1 MTPRYLLRPA
11 DGPAMSSM
19 SELPATPA
27 EPSANAVND
36 APPVVLCV
44 DDEPAILSSLRRLL
58 RPKGYKVLMAEGG
71 QAGLELLANEPVDLV
86 VSDMRM
92 PEMDGA
98 QFLEQVRLR
107 WPEVIRILLTG
118 YADVSSTI
126 AAINRGEI
134 HRYISKPWDDQNM
147 LLVIEDGLRRGRLE
161 RENQRLQA
169 LTQAQNQELQAL
181 NAGLEARVKARTQEI
196 EQINGMLEQAYAEL
210 QSNFLLSIN
219 VFAGLMELRDGS
231 MAGYSRQVAALA
243 KGTAH
248 HLGLG
253 PLAEQDLHI
262 AGLLHE
268 VGKLGFPDALL
279 RKPMSLMR
287 GEELQVFRRHP
298 LNAEAALMPLAQ
310 LQRAARLVRCQHER
324 LDGKGFP
331 EGLAGEDLPVPAQVL
346 AAAVDYFGLQ
356 TGRVAERRYTA
367 DEALSM
373 VRGGAEVRYAKSVVE
388 ALCAALKTIA
398 EQGPLDRLIQ
408 AQDLA
413 EGMVLSRDLTSPQ
426 GALLLARGYVFDS
439 RVVKQVR
446 EYARREGVKLQLY
459 IRLDA
464 AGAPKTEAAGAL
476 GLGHQPPA

>member
-1 MTPRYLLRPA
+1 MA
-11 DGPAMSSM
+11 SI
-19 SELPATPA
+19 SELPAARPEPPA
-27 EPSANAVND
+27 GTAEATLA
-36 APPVVLCV
+36 VVLCV

-58 RPKGYKVLMAEGG
+58 RPKGYKVLLAEGG
-71 QAGLELLANEPVDLV
+71 QAGLDALAREPVDLV

-134 HRYISKPWDDQNM
+134 HRYIAKPWDDQNM
-147 LLVIEDGLRRGRLE
+147 LMVVEDGLRRRRLE
-161 RENQRLQA
+161 QENQRLQA
-169 LTQAQNQELQAL
+169 LTQAQNLELQAL
-181 NAGLEARVKARTQEI
+181 NASLEARVKARTQEI

-210 QSNFLLSIN
+210 QSNFLLSIH

-231 MAGYSRQVAALA
+231 MVGYSRQVAALA
-243 KGTAH
+243 KATAH
-248 HLGLG
+248 QLGLA

-287 GEELQVFRRHP
+287 GEELQLFRRHP

-310 LQRAARLVRCQHER
+310 LHRAARLVRAQHER

-331 EGLAGEDLPVPAQVL
+331 DGLSGDQLPLPAQVL
-346 AAAVDYFGLQ
+346 AAAVDYHGLQ
-356 TGRVAERRYTA
+356 SGRLAERRYSA

-373 VRGGAEVRYAKSVVE
+373 VKGGADVRYAKAVVE
-388 ALCAALKTIA
+388 ALGTALQSLA
-398 EQGPLDRLIQ
+398 EQGPQDRLIL
-408 AQDLA
+408 AQDLV

-426 GALLLARGYVFDS
+426 GALLLARGYVFDA

-446 EYARREGVKLQLY
+446 EYARREGVKLQLHV
-459 IRLDA
+459 RLDQPSPPTPVGDA
-464 AGAPKTEAAGAL
+464 SAGHRAQQAV
-476 GLGHQPPA
+476 